1 MDIDRYIQIHDA
13 SWRRLQELSRAAGR
27 RRIPGR
33 RSGFGDAQL
42 DELIAGYQRTSAQ
55 LSHVRTT
62 YGDPELI
69 LRLSRL
75 LGEAR
80 VVIYRRRGNP
90 LRAAARFFTQVFPA
104 AVWGSRRYVAT
115 AALCFAIPAVAM
127 GVWLA
132 NDPAVLDAS
141 VPPELQR
148 SIAESEFRD
157 YYSSEAAQSFAG
169 KVTVNN
175 IYVSFLA
182 FALGLVP
189 VVGPVFI
196 LGYNG
201 LNIGVMAAVMHDAG
215 EGAQFW
221 GLITPHGL
229 LEVSAILIAGA
240 AGLRISWA
248 LVAPGD
254 RTRSN
259 ALAEEGLRSVVIV
272 MGLMLCFCV
281 AGLIEGFVTPS
292 GMPTVLRIG
301 VGVSVLV
308 AFASYVVLLG
318 QRAERLGLT
327 GLLDEL
333 TRDEIAEAEHAATR
347 GTVISAA
354 RRGLRDAP
362 SS

>member
-1 MDIDRYIQIHDA
+1 M
-13 SWRRLQELSRAAGR
+13 AGR
-27 RRIPGR
+27 RRLPWR
-33 RSGFGDAQL
+33 APSLDDDQL
-42 DELIAGYQRTSAQ
+42 EELIAGYQRTSAQ

-62 YGDPELI
+62 YGDPQLV

-80 VVIYRRRGNP
+80 VVIYQRRGNP
-90 LRAAARFFTQVFPA
+90 LRAVARFFVEVFPA
-104 AVWGSRRYVAT
+104 AVWVSRRY
-115 AALCFAIPAVAM
+115 IAVAFACFVLPAIAM
-127 GVWLA
+127 GFWLA

-169 KVTVNN
+169 TVTVNN

-189 VVGPVFI
+189 VLGPVFV

-201 LNIGVMAAVMHDAG
+201 LNVGVMAAVMHHAG
-215 EGAQFW
+215 EGPQFW

-229 LEVSAILIAGA
+229 LEITAILIAGA

-248 LVAPGD
+248 MVAPGD
-254 RTRSN
+254 RTRAS

-272 MGLMLCFCV
+272 VGLMICFVV
-281 AGLIEGFVTPS
+281 AGFVEAFVTPS
-292 GMPTVLRIG
+292 GMPTALRVG
-301 VGVSVLV
+301 VGISVLV
-308 AFASYVVLLG
+308 AFGAYVALFG
-318 QRAERLGLT
+318 QRAEHLGLS
-327 GLLDEL
+327 GLLNEL
-333 TRDEIAEAEHAATR
+333 TRDETERAEAQATR
-347 GTVISAA
+347 GTVITA
-354 RRGLRDAP
+354 R
-362 SS
+362 